1 MRQINYTLAICVM
14 LWVPIASGQQTSATG
29 TPQPVRVAPPR
40 RPAITGVYNGSY
52 RCARGPVKLKLTLVA
67 PGDGSLTGV
76 FMFDLPANSRTRTA
90 SYTLSGTYDGPTG
103 EFRLVPVEWEPPAP
117 PGYVMVGM
125 DGSFNSSAEQ
135 VSGKITYATCTTFE
149 AARDKAQSVALPHRP
164 AVTPAAPVARSA
176 PANANQTSASAA
188 AHPVQVA
195 PAAGGTALM
204 TSAPQRQDAPP
215 PPPAGAVAGCGVG
228 ANCTAPTTGLAV
240 SFCFSDY
247 ERSPIYFSEIFGTN
261 IPGLSGNTLDIY
273 NAFNAYLKQKYA
285 DKNISNY
292 SVGCLLFRST
302 SDAEARKQALEAE
315 WKRAN
320 KQTIETGWKW
330 VLPPGTA
337 VASGKGKPSYCAGA
351 IRGGD
356 MYFSDIFE
364 MPPNTPLYPLL
375 DGFGRFVI
383 EKYRIAPGR
392 SWDGGVVCPSG
403 DNKDQDKQYWRE
415 RGYKIIETGWKP
427 KSLPPPNMGP

>member
-1 MRQINYTLAICVM
+1 
-14 LWVPIASGQQTSATG
+14 
-29 TPQPVRVAPPR
+29 
-40 RPAITGVYNGSY
+40 
-52 RCARGPVKLKLTLVA
+52 
-67 PGDGSLTGV
+67 
-76 FMFDLPANSRTRTA
+76 
-90 SYTLSGTYDGPTG
+90 
-103 EFRLVPVEWEPPAP
+103 
-117 PGYVMVGM
+117 M
-125 DGSFNSSAEQ
+125 DGAFNSSAEQ

-149 AARDKAQSVALPHRP
+149 ATRDKAQSAALPHRL

-215 PPPAGAVAGCGVG
+215 PPQAGAVAGCGVG

-247 ERSPIYFSEIFGTN
+247 ERSPIYFSDIFGTN

-337 VASGKGKPSYCAGA
+337 VASGKGKPSYCAGVNRGGQA
-351 IRGGD
+351 GLIRGGD

-375 DGFGRFVI
+375 DGFARFVV
-383 EKYRIAPGR
+383 EKYRLDPGR
-392 SWDGGVVCPSG
+392 DGTGSWEGGVNCGAS
-403 DNKDQDKQYWRE
+403 DKDQDKQYWRE

-427 KSLPPPNMGP
+427 KSLPPPVLHP